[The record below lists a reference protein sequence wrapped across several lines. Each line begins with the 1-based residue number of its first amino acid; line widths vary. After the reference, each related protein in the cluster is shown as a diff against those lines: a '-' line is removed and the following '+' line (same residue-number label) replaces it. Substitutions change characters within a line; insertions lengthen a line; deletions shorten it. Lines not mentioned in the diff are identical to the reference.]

1 MNRLRPARQ
10 MNGKRASCNPVSR
23 SAFTLIELLV
33 VIAIIAILAA
43 LLLGA
48 LAQAK
53 EKAEAT
59 LCKSNLHQ
67 MAVGSAVY
75 VTDFGSYIPFWAPAG
90 NGLNSYWFDRL
101 TPYVGAQWP
110 ALTYNPSAL
119 PSTQRGVYIC
129 PGYNRMPGAYTP
141 GPTPSSGTE
150 LVVGAYAYNGF
161 GVGIGAEGPPDPV
174 ERLQFLGLGGDGNF
188 LPGARPTRESQ
199 VLKPAEMLE
208 FGDAP
213 LYAPGDD
220 LFPTSVSLG
229 TVALGNGF
237 LDSVLRGQTGPAH
250 GVNAPAYSRRHGG
263 RFSMTFCDG
272 HLEHAKP
279 ALFFDARQDLILSR
293 FNNDNQPHRAL
304 VPPISW

>member
-1 MNRLRPARQ
+1 

-75 VTDFGSYIPFWAPAG
+75 VTDFGAYILNAETTE
-90 NGLNSYWFDRL
+90 NGSRSYWFDRL
-101 TPYVGAQWP
+101 SPYVGARWP

-141 GPTPSSGTE
+141 GPNPIADADVPLGS
-150 LVVGAYAYNGF
+150 YAYNAF
-161 GVGIGAEGPPDPV
+161 GVGIGADAAPPDPL
-174 ERLQFLGLGGDGNF
+174 ERLEYLGIGGDYNSF
-188 LPGARPTRESQ
+188 PVVRPTRDGQ
-199 VLKPAEMLE
+199 VLKPAEMIE

-213 LYAPGDD
+213 LYAPGAYS
-220 LFPTSVSLG
+220 FPTSVSLG
-229 TVALGNGF
+229 TIGLGNGF
-237 LDSVLRGQTGPAH
+237 EDSVLRGYGGPR
-250 GVNAPAYSRRHGG
+250 VNAPAYQRRHGG
-263 RFSMTFCDG
+263 RFSMIFCDG

-279 ALFFDARQDLILSR
+279 ALFFDARQDSMLCR
-293 FNNDNQPHRAL
+293 FNSDNQPHRTL
-304 VPPISW
+304 VPPIDH